1 MSQAQPSA
9 ASAWRILEDGILA
22 GVVGAAVV
30 ALWFL
35 LVDSIRVTPFH
46 TPNLLGSLIFTGST
60 AATVPPVTLTMVF
73 AYTGLHVLVFL
84 VAGIAAAW
92 IFSVF
97 EDNPQFGMVLLLLV
111 LLFLAVLCGLEI
123 AMMPSIVGLIGT
135 GSVSIA
141 NLLAAAGMFAF
152 LLRRR
157 PHALARLRAGYS
169 E

>member
-1 MSQAQPSA
+1 MSA
-9 ASAWRILEDGILA
+9 AWRILEDGVLA
-22 GVVGAAVV
+22 GLVGAVAV

-35 LVDSIRVTPFH
+35 LVDSIRVTPFY
-46 TPNLLGSLIFTGST
+46 TPNLLGSVIFTGTS
-60 AATVPPVTLTMVF
+60 AANVPPVTLTMVF
-73 AYTGLHVLVFL
+73 AYTGLHILVFL
-84 VAGIAAAW
+84 VAGLMAAW
-92 IFSVF
+92 IFAVF

-123 AMMPSIVGLIGT
+123 AMMPSMVGLIGT
-135 GSVSIA
+135 GSVAVA